1 MAVNIPDAIVPRVIG
16 STYDAG
22 LEYPDD
28 FIAMPRG
35 MQVAGDAANRRPR
48 GWIALDDDYIDWP
61 PEHRHQLIKT
71 DPYEGISKP
80 FVTKLLTRK
89 LADLCS

>member
-1 MAVNIPDAIVPRVIG
+1 MGNNFENKVERRVWQPEPVRPQVPDV
-16 STYDAG
+16 
-22 LEYPDD
+22 
-28 FIAMPRG
+28 
-35 MQVAGDAANRRPR
+35 NRRPR

-71 DPYEGISKP
+71 DPYKGISKP